1 MVSEA
6 NLTKYP
12 GCMYL
17 DVLSLTVCMS
27 SLILIA
33 LHRVITGEVSLLWSA
48 EEEEEQW
55 K

>member
-27 SLILIA
+27 SLVLTT
-33 LHRVITGEVSLLWSA
+33 LHHVITGEVSLLCSA

-55 K
+55 E